1 MKIFKETI
9 FWTYNAHECFYQ
21 CYFGENLE
29 HKIQVSNVL
38 AHYDNLKSDN
48 WTVRLFFKDD
58 YSPRI
63 KENVKAETPE
73 EAQKLA
79 VEKVKNY
86 ITNNLKYWQHM
97 SNTINSYKHIAFSPQ
112 KEE

>member
-1 MKIFKETI
+1 MHNPVFY
-9 FWTYNAHECFYQ
+9 WMYDANGRFYQ
-21 CYFGENLE
+21 CYFGEHYV
-29 HKIQVSNVL
+29 HKIQLSNVL

-48 WTVRLFFKDD
+48 WTLRLFFKGD

-63 KENVKAETPE
+63 KDNIKAKTPE

-79 VEKVKNY
+79 IERVKEY
-86 ITNNLKYWQHM
+86 IANNLKYWQNM
-97 SNTINSYKHIAFSPQ
+97 SDTINYYKHIAFAPE